1 MLVNFHL
8 FFPLK
13 GKLNN
18 GKSIYGKV
26 LLKSFHR
33 IESDVKGPIKLE
45 TRLSTR
51 TLT

>member
-8 FFPLK
+8 CFPLK
-13 GKLNN
+13 WKLNN